1 MKFIEKVGKLS
12 IPTKHDEEK
21 MEAISDNL
29 LKLVKNEASK
39 YAEVVSVELG
49 GSYAKGTWLKGQLD
63 LDIFVKMKKETEET
77 KFEEVGKK
85 IGFDS
90 MKKFKPYVRYSEH
103 PYVEAK
109 ANGLRVNVV
118 PCYDVIKGEWKSAA
132 DRSSFHTRFIL
143 ETLDPEKKNEVRLL
157 KKFLRGVDIYGAEI
171 AKEGFGGYVAEV
183 LVYQYGSFLKVLE
196 AAANFTQ
203 QQVIGNPTKKFET
216 TLILIDP
223 VDSNR
228 NLGTAISTQNVG
240 KFILAARSFLKKP
253 SLVFFN
259 DKKPIINTRNVKN
272 TVIVKFNY
280 KSRSPDI
287 IWGQAKR
294 GATALAGQLELVG
307 FEVLRKSAVV
317 DEKSEA
323 AMLFL
328 LRSTIIEK
336 FMIKNGPDVFRR
348 SDSQSF
354 ISSNSKNMLTWIDD
368 YGKIRSIQE
377 R

>member
-1 MKFIEKVGKLS
+1 
-12 IPTKHDEEK
+12 
-21 MEAISDNL
+21 
-29 LKLVKNEASK
+29 
-39 YAEVVSVELG
+39 
-49 GSYAKGTWLKGQLD
+49 
-63 LDIFVKMKKETEET
+63 
-77 KFEEVGKK
+77 
-85 IGFDS
+85 
-90 MKKFKPYVRYSEH
+90 
-103 PYVEAK
+103 
-109 ANGLRVNVV
+109 
-118 PCYDVIKGEWKSAA
+118 
-132 DRSSFHTRFIL
+132 
-143 ETLDPEKKNEVRLL
+143 
-157 KKFLRGVDIYGAEI
+157 
-171 AKEGFGGYVAEV
+171 

-203 QQVIGNPTKKFET
+203 QQVIGSPTKKFET

-223 VDSNR
+223 VDCNR

-259 DKKPIINTRNVKN
+259 GKKPVMNTKNVKN

-287 IWGQAKR
+287 IWGQVKR

-307 FEVLRKSAVV
+307 FEVLRKSAIV

-328 LRSTIIEK
+328 LRSTMIEK

-354 ISSNSKNMLTWIDD
+354 ILSNSKNMLTWIDD
-368 YGKIRSIQE
+368 YGKIRSMQE
-377 R
+377 REFYDARKFLQYLLKKNLVKSGIPSGLRADIRLGFKVVKSSQVTSKSIKKALADLTSTDGLIFGTNK